1 MIPGE
6 TRLLPVYQLEKQH
19 PMFIPRILNKY
30 KTRRRGILVLRT
42 CLFKK
47 RQTRADDDIASQL
60 RDKKS
65 ALATVAGI
73 PAFEVEVFVMPRCSE
88 WIDGRCKVETK
99 IKQKKTLPTDAPGNA
114 TRQGCFAVWRPSS
127 LSQFFWIH
135 ICRRCRKISPAPHL
149 HTHKQYKGMHG
160 KKTARPNN

>member
-42 CLFKK
+42 RLLKK
-47 RQTRADDDIASQL
+47 RQTHTDDDIASQL

-99 IKQKKTLPTDAPGNA
+99 IKQKKNFAHGRPRKRDPSRLFCCLASFVSFSVFLDSHLSAVSQNIPRPPPT
-114 TRQGCFAVWRPSS
+114 
-127 LSQFFWIH
+127 
-135 ICRRCRKISPAPHL
+135 
-149 HTHKQYKGMHG
+149 HTQ
-160 KKTARPNN
+160 AI